1 MSKEAVIEY
10 FDRMAPGWD
19 SHMKRNERA
28 ITRILDNAHVKEGVK
43 VLDVACGT
51 GVLIPD
57 YLNRNVISVTGID
70 ISPVMAEIAGKKF
83 ADDRRVRI
91 ICGDIMEYCP
101 DDRFDCIMVY
111 NALPHFNSPEELIK
125 VLSGMLKEG
134 GTLSI
139 AHGMSF
145 AKLNRHHDNV
155 SPEVTNPLTT
165 AERLG
170 EIMSRYLEVTTV
182 ISDDEM
188 YQVTGVKK

>member
-1 MSKEAVIEY
+1 MNKEAVIEF
-10 FDRMAPGWD
+10 FDKMAPGWD
-19 SHMKRNERA
+19 SHMVRNERA
-28 ITRILDNAHVKEGVK
+28 ITRILDNARVKEGVR

-57 YLNRNVISVTGID
+57 YLKRGVVKVTGID
-70 ISPVMAEIAGKKF
+70 ISPAMARIARKKF
-83 ADDRRVRI
+83 AGDDRVRI
-91 ICGDIMEYCP
+91 ICGDVMEYRP
-101 DDRFDCIMVY
+101 DDKVDCIMVY
-111 NALPHFNSPEELIK
+111 NALPHFRSPEELIK
-125 VLSGMLKEG
+125 ALSGMLRKG

-170 EIMSRYLEVTTV
+170 EIMSGYLEVTAV

-188 YQVTGVKK
+188 YQVAGIKK

>member
-28 ITRILDNAHVKEGVK
+28 INRILDNARVKEGVR

-57 YLNRNVISVTGID
+57 YLKRGVVKVTGID

-83 ADDRRVRI
+83 ADDDRVEI
-91 ICGDIMEYCP
+91 ICGDVMEYSP
-101 DDRFDCIMVY
+101 DEKFDCIMVY
-111 NALPHFNSPEELIK
+111 NALPHFKSPEELIK
-125 VLSGMLKEG
+125 VLSGMLKDG
-134 GTLSI
+134 GSLSI

-170 EIMSRYLEVTTV
+170 DIMSRYLEVTTV